1 MEAEGQ
7 KKERIWKC
15 YTAGFEDRG
24 KGYEI
29 KDVNGLWA
37 DSI

>member
-7 KKERIWKC
+7 KKKKRIWKC

-29 KDVNGLWA
+29 KDVNGL
-37 DSI
+37 